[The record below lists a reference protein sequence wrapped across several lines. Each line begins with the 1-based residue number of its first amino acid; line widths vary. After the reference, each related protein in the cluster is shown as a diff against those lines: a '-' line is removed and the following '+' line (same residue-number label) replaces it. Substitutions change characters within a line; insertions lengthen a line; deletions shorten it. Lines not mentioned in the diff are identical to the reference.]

1 MSRRADAGHE
11 HSQIASA
18 NSRRQRFFLT
28 ATAVVALVGL
38 LLPYA
43 WESYLSALPELHPET
58 VESGSAIV
66 LDREGRLL
74 RAFTTPA
81 GRWRLPVDTGDVDRR
96 FLKMLLAYEDHRYF
110 SHSGIDWGA
119 VARSAAQLLRAGR
132 IVSGASTL
140 TMQVARLLEPR
151 QNRSLVAKGRQM
163 IRAKQLEAAW
173 DKRAILNLYL
183 ALAPYG
189 GNLEGIRA
197 GSLAYFGRE
206 PKRLSIGEAAL
217 LVALPQ
223 APETRRPDRF
233 PAAAQAARDR
243 VLDRAAAAAV
253 ITRREAEAAK
263 REPLPH
269 ERQPFPVL
277 AAHASEA
284 IARADP
290 SRRIF
295 HLAIDAHLQA
305 ALETLAKESAARVGP
320 RLSAAIVAVDN
331 ASGEIRA
338 HVGSAG
344 YLDEE
349 RAGAVDMTQALRSP
363 GSVLKPFIYAM
374 AFEMGIAHPETILE
388 DRPTRYGAYVPENFD
403 LTFQGTITARHA
415 LQASLNV
422 PAVALLNAIGPT
434 RFLARLRQAGAR
446 IAMPDDSA
454 PGLAIALGGLGIT
467 LVDVAKLYS
476 GFARGGYVPN
486 LIEDR
491 ERSPEA
497 AERTITEPVAAWY
510 VSDILRGVP
519 PPTNANAGILAYKTG
534 TSYGYRDAWAV
545 GFDKRYTIAVW
556 LGRADNSAV
565 SGLVARQVA
574 APVLFDAFAR
584 TQSAIEPIDAP
595 KDVLIARNSALPP
608 PLRHMRGDLPKTL
621 TATNLPVLRIAYPPD
636 GAQVDV
642 GLSDG
647 ASKSTGNALLLKAQ
661 GGVPPLTWMINGR
674 PIGAPELRR
683 EASWLPDGA
692 GFARISVI
700 DARGASDSVS
710 VRLE

>member
-1 MSRRADAGHE
+1 
-11 HSQIASA
+11 
-18 NSRRQRFFLT
+18 
-28 ATAVVALVGL
+28 
-38 LLPYA
+38 
-43 WESYLSALPELHPET
+43 
-58 VESGSAIV
+58 
-66 LDREGRLL
+66 LDREGQLL

-81 GRWRLPVDTGDVDRR
+81 GRWRLPVDVGDVDQR
-96 FLKMLLAYEDHRYF
+96 FVKMLLAYEDHRYF
-110 SHSGIDWGA
+110 AHSGIDWRA
-119 VARSAAQLLRAGR
+119 VARSIAQFAWAGR

-151 QNRSLVAKGRQM
+151 QNRSLAAKGRQM
-163 IRAKQLEAAW
+163 IRARQLEISSS
-173 DKRAILNLYL
+173 KRDILNLYL
-183 ALAPYG
+183 SLAPFG

-206 PKRLSIGEAAL
+206 PKRLSVGEAAL

-243 VLDRAAAAAV
+243 VLERAAAAGV
-253 ITRREAEAAK
+253 ISQREAAAAK
-263 REPLPH
+263 REPMPR
-269 ERQPFPVL
+269 ERQAFPVL

-284 IARADP
+284 AVRADP
-290 SRRIF
+290 SRRTF
-295 HLAIDAHLQA
+295 HLAIDARLQA
-305 ALETLAKESAARVGP
+305 ALEMLARESAARVGP
-320 RLSAAIVAVDN
+320 KLSAAIVAVDN

-344 YLDEE
+344 YLDED
-349 RAGAVDMTQALRSP
+349 RAGALDMTMALRSP

-374 AFEMGIAHPETILE
+374 AFETGIAHPETILE
-388 DRPTRYGAYVPENFD
+388 DRPARYGAYVPENFD

-422 PAVALLNAIGPT
+422 PAVALLNAIGAT

-446 IAMPDDSA
+446 VAMSEETA

-467 LVDVAKLYS
+467 LVDVAKLYA
-476 GFARGGYVPN
+476 GFARHGYVPN

-491 ERSPEA
+491 DARPNGVEKA
-497 AERTITEPVAAWY
+497 ITEPVAAWY
-510 VSDILRGVP
+510 IADILRGVP
-519 PPTNANAGILAYKTG
+519 PPTNATAGILSYKTG

-556 LGRADNSAV
+556 LGRPDNAAV
-565 SGLVARQVA
+565 PGLVARQVA

-621 TATNLPVLRIAYPPD
+621 TATNLPVLKIAYPPD
-636 GAQVDV
+636 GARVDV
-642 GLSDG
+642 GISSSN
-647 ASKSTGNALLLKAQ
+647 SKGTGNALVLKAQ
-661 GGVPPLTWMINGR
+661 GGVPPLTWMINGL
-674 PIGAPELRR
+674 PIGAPALRR
-683 EASWLPDGA
+683 EARWLPDGA

-700 DARGASDSVS
+700 DANGASDSVS

>member
-1 MSRRADAGHE
+1 MSRRGSETQRLEQDAPQRRRHGVFLV
-11 HSQIASA
+11 IAA
-18 NSRRQRFFLT
+18 VL
-28 ATAVVALVGL
+28 AVVGL
-38 LLPYA
+38 WLPYE
-43 WESYLSALPELHPET
+43 WEAYLGALPDLHPQAA
-58 VESGSAIV
+58 ESGSAIV

-74 RAFTTPA
+74 RAFTTAA
-81 GRWRLPVDTGDVDRR
+81 GRWRLPVEVADVDQR
-96 FLKMLLAYEDHRYF
+96 FLNMLLAYEDHRYF
-110 SHSGIDWGA
+110 AHSGIDWQA
-119 VARSAAQLLRAGR
+119 VARSLAQWARAGR

-151 QNRSLVAKGRQM
+151 QSRSLAAKGRQM
-163 IRAKQLEAAW
+163 IRAKQLETAW
-173 DKRAILNLYL
+173 GKRDILNLYL
-183 ALAPYG
+183 SLAPYG
-189 GNLEGIRA
+189 GNLEGVRA

-206 PKRLSIGEAAL
+206 PKRLSVGEAAM

-223 APETRRPDRF
+223 APESRRPDRF
-233 PAAAQAARDR
+233 PAAARAARDR
-243 VLDRAAAAAV
+243 VLDRAAAAGV
-253 ITRREAEAAK
+253 ISRGEAAAAK
-263 REPLPH
+263 REPMPH

-284 IARADP
+284 VVRANP

-295 HLAIDAHLQA
+295 HLAIEGRLQA
-305 ALETLAKESAARVGP
+305 ALETLARESAARVGP
-320 RLSAAIVAVDN
+320 RLSAAILAIDN

-344 YLDEE
+344 YLDDD
-349 RAGAVDMTQALRSP
+349 RAGAVDMTAALRSP

-374 AFEMGIAHPETILE
+374 AFETGIAHPETILE
-388 DRPTRYGAYVPENFD
+388 DRPARYGAYVPENFD

-422 PAVALLNAIGPT
+422 PAVALLNAIGPA

-446 IAMPDDSA
+446 IAMPDETA

-476 GFARGGYVPN
+476 GFARGGSVAN

-491 ERSPEA
+491 DMPPIGLD
-497 AERTITEPVAAWY
+497 RTITEPVAAWY
-510 VSDILRGVP
+510 VADILRGVP
-519 PPTNANAGILAYKTG
+519 PPTNASAGILSYKTG

-556 LGRADNSAV
+556 LGRPDNSAV
-565 SGLVARQVA
+565 PGLVARQVA

-584 TQSAIEPIDAP
+584 TQSALEPIDAP
-595 KDVLIARNSALPP
+595 KNVLIARNSALPP
-608 PLRHMRGDLPKTL
+608 PLRHMRSDLPKTL
-621 TATNLPVLRIAYPPD
+621 TATNLPVLKIAYPPD
-636 GAQVDV
+636 GARVDL
-642 GLSDG
+642 GLSG
-647 ASKSTGNALLLKAQ
+647 SPSKGTGNALVLKAQ
-661 GGVPPLTWMINGR
+661 GGAPPLTWMINGL

-683 EASWLPDGA
+683 EASWRPDGA

-700 DARGASDSVS
+700 DAHGASDSVS